1 MTARNL
7 APATTPPAI
16 RSQSDIVLCSMK
28 LKEGTDRE
36 RLSRFGDDV
45 WNLDPAIFHVTVRN
59 AFRTIDF
66 TDIACPVERL
76 TAKEYIYAWLNERLP
91 DRSGRLRPLSAR
103 AALAT
108 LRQFMAF
115 VREREGRFDA
125 ALIDQDLLEPTLLSR
140 RTVPCCRAGSPRA

>member
-1 MTARNL
+1 
-7 APATTPPAI
+7 
-16 RSQSDIVLCSMK
+16 MK